1 MIFTDNMFYQYHSVV
16 LQIGDI
22 TNKKAE
28 MLRDM
33 LLKATKTFN
42 KLFEFEQERKRY
54 NNDIYFSYAVFYSK
68 IKNETNFNSD
78 ILNNFRRKIKAYVG
92 PLPLP
97 IFIKPENSVYQKTH
111 KVKGVTVI
119 FHVNRT
125 CKIFSTKAFTFLEIR
140 PYTKSKAHSG
150 TKIAIPVKMDS
161 NWEKYKTLID
171 DGWECNAYG
180 ITPNLKI
187 VAYLRKKDETVPRRP
202 NVLGIDINAKNFAIT
217 VLSSTGK
224 VLHQDYFGKDVWIK
238 RKKFLARRNKL
249 IAYANNGSERAKKYL
264 RKLQTKEQNFVKNRI
279 GEIARDITNMA
290 LKYNADIAIERLSF
304 NPKDKNF
311 ARENM
316 RLMGLTSYAF
326 KNTLSRK
333 CFHKNIHIDYV
344 SSWHTSRFC
353 SHCGAVGRGHDSEN
367 YVLFK
372 CKKCGLVVNSDRNA
386 SKNIALKSLLERDI
400 LNPRIFQISNRRVP
414 VNGLVRPNEF

>member
-1 MIFTDNMFYQYHSVV
+1 MVYQHLSLV

-33 LLKATKTFN
+33 SLKATKTFN
-42 KLFEFEQERKRY
+42 KLFEFEQERKRH
-54 NNDIYFSYAVFYSK
+54 NNDIYFSYPVFYSK

-78 ILNNFRRKIKAYVG
+78 ILNNFGRRIRPHLGGTIRFSTPKT
-92 PLPLP
+92 
-97 IFIKPENSVYQKTH
+97 ENSTYYKTH

-125 CKIFSTKAFTFLEIR
+125 CKIFSTKTFTFLEIR
-140 PYTKSKAHSG
+140 PYTKSKSHSG
-150 TKIAIPVKMDS
+150 TKIAIPIKTDG
-161 NWEKYKTLID
+161 NWEKYKNLLA

-180 ITPNLKI
+180 ITPKLQI
-187 VAYLRKKDETVPRRP
+187 VAYFRKEDKTVPRRP
-202 NVLGIDINAKNFAIT
+202 NVLGIDINTKDFAVT
-217 VLSSTGK
+217 VLSSNGK
-224 VLHQDYFGKDVWIK
+224 VLHQDYFGKDVWVK
-238 RKKFLARRNKL
+238 RKKFLERRNKL

-264 RKLQTKEQNFVKNRI
+264 RKLQIKEQNFVKNRI
-279 GEIARDITNMA
+279 GEIVRDITNMA
-290 LKYNADIAIERLSF
+290 LKYNADIAIERLNF

-316 RLMGLTSYAF
+316 RLMGLNSYAF
-326 KNTLSRK
+326 ENTLYRK
-333 CFHKNIHIDYV
+333 CFYKKIYIDRV

-367 YVLFK
+367 YALFK
-372 CKKCGLVVNSDRNA
+372 CKKCGILVNSDRNA
-386 SKNIALKSLLERDI
+386 SKNIALKSLLERDT
-400 LNPRIFQISNRRVP
+400 LNPRIFQISNRRVS
-414 VNGLVRPNEF
+414 VNGLVRPNEFR